1 MRARFVALLL
11 CVASVGVVVGVP
23 GPAASAATRNVTV
36 SPKSNLVSND
46 LVTIAGTGFTPS
58 VDVGVCEGVFPGE
71 ATTADCG
78 AAISLVHSDA
88 SGAFSLQVSVHRFM
102 SLGAQ
107 QVDCAAP
114 GAACAIGAA
123 ELSDIPNT
131 AVIVPIGFKPA
142 TGTPRPDLI
151 FKRRDT
157 QQLLED
163 NVYFAAVGSAP
174 LHAHPIASPGTW
186 TYAVVVQNDGDVP
199 DDLVLTMPN
208 VPPPPFAV
216 RVFVGYYDVTD
227 FITGSGVLFHAVA
240 PGQSIVVG
248 VGIGVGAGVAGIGVL
263 ASLKLSSGSA
273 PELVDHTR
281 LWVDTPPATR

>member
-36 SPKSNLVSND
+36 SPKNNLVSND
-46 LVTIAGTGFTPS
+46 LVTIAGTGFTPT

-78 AAISLVHSDA
+78 AATSLVLSDGN
-88 SGAFSLQVSVHRFM
+88 GAFSIQVSVHRFM

-123 ELSDIPNT
+123 ELSDIPGT
-131 AVIVPIGFKPA
+131 AVVVPISFKPA
-142 TGTPRPDLI
+142 TGIPRPDLI
-151 FKRRDT
+151 FKQRDT
-157 QQLLED
+157 QQLVED
-163 NVYFAAVGSAP
+163 NIYFADIGSAP
-174 LHAHPIASPGTW
+174 PHGHPIASPGTW
-186 TYAVVVQNDGDVP
+186 TYAVLVQNDGNVT

-208 VPPPPFAV
+208 VPGTPFALKV
-216 RVFVGYYDVTD
+216 YIGYYDVTAAV
-227 FITGSGVLFHAVA
+227 TGSGLVFHGVA
-240 PGQSIVVG
+240 PGQSFVVG
-248 VGIGVGAGVAGIGVL
+248 VGFSVGAGVSGASSL
-263 ASLKLSSGSA
+263 ASFKLSSASA
-273 PELVDHTR
+273 PELVDYTR
-281 LWVDTPPATR
+281 LTVSAPATG